1 MLRGPVF
8 VQTKKAREAWD
19 SMSHE
24 QRKGHARAT
33 PLNSA
38 LSGKLKCLQQLHD
51 ELVEDAIETHSSTSQ
66 LEGKIRSSRLLP
78 LLDDYAEMLRQER
91 DGLRFERD
99 AADKLAELLRG
110 TTRALQE
117 APRESIKLL
126 TARLPYTLKTAL
138 NRYVNG
144 AQGIDVD
151 SVFDKIKGF
160 MGSAS
165 TVDKSKDDG
174 GKRKRAE
181 TSDDDG
187 ENGSERVGEGP
198 SDGTRIHIQN
208 LSGGVHDGGVA
219 GTHGS
224 LEEQGVPST
233 NEFPDK
239 LTDSSAP
246 VSGIVTQKAPT
257 SSSASHT
264 VSPTEHGG
272 TQAPAP
278 VTLASS
284 PPVWQESTLQAPMHW
299 DDSE

>member
-1 MLRGPVF
+1 MLRGPIF
-8 VQTKKAREAWD
+8 VRTEKAREAWD
-19 SMSHE
+19 GMSHE

-33 PLNSA
+33 PVNSA
-38 LSGKLKCLQQLHD
+38 LCGKLDTLQQLHD
-51 ELVEDAIETHSSTSQ
+51 ELVEDAIETHRGTSQ
-66 LEGKIRSSRLLP
+66 LEDKLRSSKVVA
-78 LLDDYAEMLRQER
+78 LLDDCEAKLRTIR
-91 DGLRFERD
+91 DELRFERET
-99 AADKLAELLRG
+99 ADKLAELLRG
-110 TTRALQE
+110 TTRALLE
-117 APRESIKLL
+117 APHESIRMIRS
-126 TARLPYTLKTAL
+126 RLPSVAYSAL
-138 NRYVNG
+138 IRYVNG
-144 AQGIDVD
+144 TRGIDVD
-151 SVFDKIKGF
+151 TVFGEIKKIRKDS
-160 MGSAS
+160 SAE
-165 TVDKSKDDG
+165 DISKDDG

-187 ENGSERVGEGP
+187 KNGSERVGEGP

-219 GTHGS
+219 GTHDS

>member
-1 MLRGPVF
+1 MRPTSLLNFF
-8 VQTKKAREAWD
+8 VAR
-19 SMSHE
+19 
-24 QRKGHARAT
+24 
-33 PLNSA
+33 L
-38 LSGKLKCLQQLHD
+38 
-51 ELVEDAIETHSSTSQ
+51 
-66 LEGKIRSSRLLP
+66 
-78 LLDDYAEMLRQER
+78 
-91 DGLRFERD
+91 
-99 AADKLAELLRG
+99 
-110 TTRALQE
+110 ALQE
-117 APRESIKLL
+117 APRESIKLI

-138 NRYVNG
+138 KRYVNG

-219 GTHGS
+219 GTHDS
-224 LEEQGVPST
+224 LEEHEVPST

-239 LTDSSAP
+239 FTDSPAP
-246 VSGIVTQKAPT
+246 VFGIVTQKAPT

-278 VTLASS
+278 VTLAS
-284 PPVWQESTLQAPMHW
+284 
-299 DDSE
+299 